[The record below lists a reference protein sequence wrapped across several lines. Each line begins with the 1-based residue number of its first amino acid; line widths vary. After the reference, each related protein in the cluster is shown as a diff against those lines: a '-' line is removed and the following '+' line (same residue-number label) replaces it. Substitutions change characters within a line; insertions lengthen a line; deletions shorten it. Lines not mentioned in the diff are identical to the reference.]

1 MAELG
6 RTQNAAPRTHRAHRR
21 PPKPAILLAVLALGC
36 LAWWLYTELFT
47 PPPRGI
53 FASGTIESEDVSI
66 ASEVAGRVTELL
78 AEEGDTVGA
87 GDVLVRLDDSLLQL
101 QYRMASLAE
110 RQSLEL

>member
-1 MAELG
+1 M
-6 RTQNAAPRTHRAHRR
+6 
-21 PPKPAILLAVLALGC
+21 LALGC

-78 AEEGDTVGA
+78 AEEGDTVRS
-87 GDVLVRLDDSLLQL
+87 GDVLVRLDDSCCSCSTGW
-101 QYRMASLAE
+101 RRSPSGS
-110 RQSLEL
+110 RWSPVG